1 MIKIKVDA
9 QDTAESVEQIRD
21 VIGGEIK
28 ERWGQYV
35 LQVSNDKAEGSIRFI
50 TFDWGVSLLELDI
63 TFAEE
68 VIIEVDTSNFNP
80 ISFYYCHIK
89 FRQDIL

>member
-28 ERWGQYV
+28 ERWGQ
-35 LQVSNDKAEGSIRFI
+35 
-50 TFDWGVSLLELDI
+50 
-63 TFAEE
+63 
-68 VIIEVDTSNFNP
+68 
-80 ISFYYCHIK
+80 
-89 FRQDIL
+89 